1 MLILANLCKAK
12 PKPAASATNENF
24 MLAKERIRES
34 SLLIIYKILAE
45 GWTIWLMDGFDM
57 QIYGTLSPDC
67 YRS

>member
-1 MLILANLCKAK
+1 MLILANQCKAK

-45 GWTIWLMDGFDM
+45 GWTIWLMDGLDM
-57 QIYGTLSPDC
+57 HTYGTL
-67 YRS
+67 